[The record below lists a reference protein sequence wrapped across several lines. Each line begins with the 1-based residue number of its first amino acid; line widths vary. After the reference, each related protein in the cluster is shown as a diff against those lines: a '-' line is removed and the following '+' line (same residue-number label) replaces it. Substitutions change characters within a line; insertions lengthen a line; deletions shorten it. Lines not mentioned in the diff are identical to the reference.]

1 MAKPY
6 SNDLRARV
14 IEAIEEG
21 ATREEAAERHHVSLS
36 SVGRFLRLERER
48 GSVSPV
54 KFGGYKP
61 YALAAHEELVRHLLA
76 EQPDIT
82 LAELKVLLRKR
93 KIAVGQTSIFRFL
106 RHLKLTF
113 KKKAC
118 TPPSRIGRTS
128 RPIAR
133 PCEGGNQGSPQG
145 GWFSLMKPALRAISS
160 ASMAALRAERAWSR
174 RCCTVTGRQRHSSLR
189 FVTTA

>member
-21 ATREEAAERHHVSLS
+21 ATREEASERHHVSLS
-36 SVGRFLRLERER
+36 SVGRFLRLKRER
-48 GSVSPV
+48 GSVSAA

-61 YALAAHEELVRHLLA
+61 YALAAHEELIRHLLA

-82 LAELKVLLRKR
+82 LAELKALLRKR
-93 KIAVGQTSIFRFL
+93 KVAVGQTSIFRFL

-113 KKKAC
+113 KKKPARRRAG
-118 TPPSRIGRTS
+118 SAGRRRRSKGLAKKATE
-128 RPIAR
+128 AR
-133 PCEGGNQGSPQG
+133 P
-145 GWFSLMKPALRAISS
+145 K
-160 ASMAALRAERAWSR
+160 AAGFHR
-174 RCCTVTGRQRHSSLR
+174 
-189 FVTTA
+189 

>member
-21 ATREEAAERHHVSLS
+21 ATREETAERHHVSLS
-36 SVGRFLRLERER
+36 SVGRFLRLKREH
-48 GSVSPV
+48 GSVSPA

-82 LAELKVLLRKR
+82 LAELKALLRKR
-93 KIAVGQTSIFRFL
+93 KVAVGQTSIFRFL

-113 KKKAC
+113 KKKPARRRAG
-118 TPPSRIGRTS
+118 SAGRRGRSQGLAKEATK
-128 RPIAR
+128 AR
-133 PCEGGNQGSPQG
+133 P
-145 GWFSLMKPALRAISS
+145 K
-160 ASMAALRAERAWSR
+160 AA
-174 RCCTVTGRQRHSSLR
+174 GFH
-189 FVTTA
+189 

>member
-6 SNDLRARV
+6 SSDLRARV

-36 SVGRFLRLERER
+36 SVGRFLRLKRDR
-48 GSVSPV
+48 GSVRAA

-61 YALAAHEELVRHLLA
+61 YALATHEELVRHLLA

-82 LAELKVLLRKR
+82 LAELKAILAKQKVR
-93 KIAVGQTSIFRFL
+93 VGQTSIFRFL

-113 KKKAC
+113 KKKPARRRAG
-118 TPPSRIGRTS
+118 PAGHRGRS
-128 RPIAR
+128 
-133 PCEGGNQGSPQG
+133 QG
-145 GWFSLMKPALRAISS
+145 FAKKATKA
-160 ASMAALRAERAWSR
+160 
-174 RCCTVTGRQRHSSLR
+174 
-189 FVTTA
+189 

>member
-21 ATREEAAERHHVSLS
+21 ATREEASERHHVSLS
-36 SVGRFLRLERER
+36 SVGRFLRLKRER
-48 GSVSPV
+48 GSVSAA

-61 YALAAHEELVRHLLA
+61 YALAAHEELIRHLLA

-82 LAELKVLLRKR
+82 LAELKALLRKR
-93 KIAVGQTSIFRFL
+93 KVAVGQTSIFRFL

-113 KKKAC
+113 KKKPA
-118 TPPSRIGRTS
+118 RRRAGAAGRRGRSKGLAKKATK
-128 RPIAR
+128 AR
-133 PCEGGNQGSPQG
+133 P
-145 GWFSLMKPALRAISS
+145 K
-160 ASMAALRAERAWSR
+160 AA
-174 RCCTVTGRQRHSSLR
+174 GFH
-189 FVTTA
+189 